1 MIAFI
6 RGKLE
11 YADQESVIIDVQGV
25 GYRIFVPA
33 AVLQGL
39 PAIGS
44 ELKLYTYQY
53 VKEDVLALYGFT
65 SLADKEVFLK
75 LLSIAGIGPKLA
87 LTIVS
92 CIPGGDLGRIVMHE
106 DEAALTRIPGIGKKT
121 AKRIL
126 LELKDKMAINST
138 QLGTRLPGDA
148 PQDLTAV
155 AAAFDALLALGY
167 NPPEIRQVLQKI
179 PATQAA
185 GAQDTGDNVQWIIKE
200 ALKLLAKI

>member
-1 MIAFI
+1 
-6 RGKLE
+6 
-11 YADQESVIIDVQGV
+11 
-25 GYRIFVPA
+25 
-33 AVLQGL
+33 
-39 PAIGS
+39 
-44 ELKLYTYQY
+44 
-53 VKEDVLALYGFT
+53 
-65 SLADKEVFLK
+65 
-75 LLSIAGIGPKLA
+75 
-87 LTIVS
+87 
-92 CIPGGDLGRIVMHE
+92 MHE